1 MTMDLIREPT
11 AVIGTNAWGG
21 ALYGK
26 LLRGSSVSE
35 ETIHEAVRT
44 AVSEGIAVFDTARDY
59 GLGRGQPM
67 VGRLCGEGTRISA
80 KYTPGVR
87 YKKGQ
92 VLESFEKDLQ
102 NFRREYVD
110 VYWLHLPNS
119 IEENLSEMASL
130 YRQGRIRSIGISNF
144 NREECRRAKMI
155 LEEADIPLYGVQN
168 HYSLLDRTWEQNG
181 LID

>member
-35 ETIHEAVRT
+35 EIIHEAVRT

-59 GLGRGQPM
+59 GLGKGQPM

-87 YKKGQ
+87 YKK
-92 VLESFEKDLQ
+92 VII
-102 NFRREYVD
+102 N
-110 VYWLHLPNS
+110 N
-119 IEENLSEMASL
+119 A
-130 YRQGRIRSIGISNF
+130 
-144 NREECRRAKMI
+144 RAKIANEMKT
-155 LEEADIPLYGVQN
+155 LMP
-168 HYSLLDRTWEQNG
+168 
-181 LID
+181 